1 MNTPS
6 RLLRG
11 SKASGRHSTVIPCAV
26 AFIKRIKA
34 MSCVSRF
41 IPGKVAHVGN
51 GKRRAHTAPILAAFA
66 SSFAAHVI
74 GKSLRCS
81 RRTLTRWPMSFE
93 RLSARSGNERNRN
106 HLDHLT
112 RVAVR

>member
-51 GKRRAHTAPILAAFA
+51 GKRRAYTAPIPGGVRVVIRGTCDRQEFA
-66 SSFAAHVI
+66 VFTSNVDAVADVI
-74 GKSLRCS
+74 
-81 RRTLTRWPMSFE
+81 RTIE
-93 RLSARSGNERNRN
+93 REEWQ
-106 HLDHLT
+106 
-112 RVAVR
+112 